1 MSQQLSLLAKFEVK
15 KDQIDFFKSEA
26 LKLIDAS
33 KNEQGC
39 IYYSLHQNNEKSDV
53 LVFTEIWESED
64 ALEEHKNTAHF
75 KAFFSIIEHLIES
88 VSVEKMTP
96 IG

>member
-75 KAFFSIIEHLIES
+75 KAFFSIIENLIES
-88 VSVEKMTP
+88 VSLEQMTP

>member
-75 KAFFSIIEHLIES
+75 KAFFSIIENLIES